1 MLLLALIGL
10 LLVAASVVLVVRAIT
25 LPQTRAAD
33 RVREIEAY
41 GFSGSATAVPD
52 GAPAPT
58 FGELAG
64 RIGVALGKRL
74 GGFSP
79 EALQR
84 EIMAAGLYRLSATT
98 LLGYR
103 VLAAVAFGVFALLL
117 SVSGN
122 PITSVLLVACAA
134 VCGWFAP
141 LVLVRRRAR
150 LRMEEID
157 RELPDV
163 IDLVVVTVQAGLGL
177 AASLRVAST
186 KVRGPLGDE
195 LRLLMQEQK
204 MGRSLSEAMNEML
217 ARADTPSMRSFVRS
231 VTQGEALGVS
241 IGTIMRNLADE
252 MRKRRRAAVE
262 ERAQKTPVKLLL
274 PLVFLIFPSMLI
286 LLMAPSI
293 FDMIDALSNG
303 F

>member
-1 MLLLALIGL
+1 
-10 LLVAASVVLVVRAIT
+10 
-25 LPQTRAAD
+25 
-33 RVREIEAY
+33 
-41 GFSGSATAVPD
+41 
-52 GAPAPT
+52 
-58 FGELAG
+58 
-64 RIGVALGKRL
+64 
-74 GGFSP
+74 
-79 EALQR
+79 
-84 EIMAAGLYRLSATT
+84 
-98 LLGYR
+98 
-103 VLAAVAFGVFALLL
+103 
-117 SVSGN
+117 
-122 PITSVLLVACAA
+122 
-134 VCGWFAP
+134 
-141 LVLVRRRAR
+141 
-150 LRMEEID
+150 MEEID